1 MSEKHTLLE
10 DLGPIAIQTLL
21 EAIRPGAEH
30 FITRTQ
36 TKRDSAKDEFKNTR
50 QMLKGIP
57 QNEYNN
63 ERRYLSPEARGI
75 KSSSGGIGKY
85 LLGLGAAGAGAG
97 AYTLRDKLAG
107 LLTGHHDD
115 EA

>member
-10 DLGPIAIQTLL
+10 DLSPIVIQTLL
-21 EAIRPGAEH
+21 EALRPGAER
-30 FITRTQ
+30 FIKRAQ
-36 TKRDSAKDEFKNTR
+36 TKHDSANDEFKNTR

-57 QNEYNN
+57 QNEYSN

-85 LLGLGAAGAGAG
+85 LLGLGAAGAGAY
-97 AYTLRDKLAG
+97 ALRDKIAG
-107 LLTGHHDD
+107 LFAGNHDD